1 MGPAGVSA
9 RGIVVPGHAEALSLS
24 LHVQSN
30 LMTATPTPPH
40 GPGTAGFLPLP
51 RAAFRVVRQT
61 CVLTEGYK
69 ADDRDKDKFEMMMEA
84 FVGDAKSK
92 VADLQ
97 QQIEDMKQVGPSPCP
112 ALPTAT
118 LCVVSP

>member
-1 MGPAGVSA
+1 
-9 RGIVVPGHAEALSLS
+9 
-24 LHVQSN
+24 
-30 LMTATPTPPH
+30 
-40 GPGTAGFLPLP
+40 
-51 RAAFRVVRQT
+51 
-61 CVLTEGYK
+61 
-69 ADDRDKDKFEMMMEA
+69 MMMEA